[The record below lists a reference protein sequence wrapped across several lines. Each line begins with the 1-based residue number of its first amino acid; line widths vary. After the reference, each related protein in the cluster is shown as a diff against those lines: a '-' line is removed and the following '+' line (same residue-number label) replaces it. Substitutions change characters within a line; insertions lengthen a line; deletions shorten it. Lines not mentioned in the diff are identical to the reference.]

1 MAGTNSLSKV
11 EHIIVMRRN
20 NVALHS
26 RATDR
31 VIRHWAVHGFL
42 VRTWLNTKG
51 VSRPTVETLIQR
63 DAWTTTPK
71 PALFPNK
78 DTFFYKAFSKSLL
91 FINLISKHDTFIY
104 SILLLILR
112 VMIAVIFL
120 SSVLVCHGSVH
131 SWSHSLPIIG
141 YRYFWLGG
149 LFLESW
155 TRTGIPAHHSLLFS
169 GYRIWTIERKYIYP
183 RHHGL

>member
-51 VSRPTVETLIQR
+51 VSRLTVETLIQR

-78 DTFFYKAFSKSLL
+78 DTFFYKAFSDPSLYKPY
-91 FINLISKHDTFIY
+91 FKTWYIY
-104 SILLLILR
+104 LLYCSFYVSWSQL
-112 VMIAVIFL
+112 FL
-120 SSVLVCHGSVH
+120 SVSVCHGSVH

-141 YRYFWLGG
+141 YRYFRLGR
-149 LFLESW
+149 LFRSRERAPGYQ
-155 TRTGIPAHHSLLFS
+155 RTIRFYFLA
-169 GYRIWTIERKYIYP
+169 TE
-183 RHHGL
+183 